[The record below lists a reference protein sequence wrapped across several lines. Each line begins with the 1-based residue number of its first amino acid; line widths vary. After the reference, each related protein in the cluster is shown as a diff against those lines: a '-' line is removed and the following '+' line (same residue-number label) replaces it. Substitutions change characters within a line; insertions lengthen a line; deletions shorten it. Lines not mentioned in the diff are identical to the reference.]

1 MGGFL
6 GERLREF
13 LRLGEGRG
21 GVVVDLP
28 GVAQAGLNSGGIHAV
43 HILGQL
49 GNFGA
54 ELLQRLAHQ
63 RFEVRRDLVVV
74 EHLLGLGQ
82 SGSLRHLVLADV
94 VGVVL
99 EVHQGEAVGHRLV
112 LGAEALLLHRVL
124 RRGFGEGLLLGLQVG
139 ELSLQRR
146 LGQPLLFRHLAELG
160 EVGAG
165 VVGRLLPQLHPVE
178 VIGGDDRRGGL
189 AVGGSRRWSFGGLGL
204 GNFCRF
210 LRRGLGAEVR
220 LQLVNLGLI
229 RGLDAGRRGR
239 LGLGSGRRYRCGGVR
254 RFGHKNQPE

>member
-21 GVVVDLP
+21 SVVVDLP
-28 GVAQAGLNSGGIHAV
+28 GVAQTGLNSGGIHAV

-99 EVHQGEAVGHRLV
+99 EIHQGEAVGHCLV
-112 LGAEALLLHRVL
+112 LGAETLLLCRVL
-124 RRGFGEGLLLGLQVG
+124 RRGFGEGLLLGLQIG
-139 ELSLQRR
+139 ELLLQRR
-146 LGQPLLFRHLAELG
+146 LGQSLLLGHLTELG

-165 VVGRLLPQLHPVE
+165 VVGRLLPQLHLVD
-178 VIGGDDRRGGL
+178 VVGGDGRRGGF
-189 AVGGSRRWSFGGLGL
+189 AVGGGRRSFSSLGL

-220 LQLVNLGLI
+220 LQLVNLGLV
-229 RGLDAGRRGR
+229 RGFDAGRRGR
-239 LGLGSGRRYRCGGVR
+239 LGLGGGRRYRCGGVR
-254 RFGHKNQPE
+254 RFGHKSQPE